1 MTQQA
6 VPPALADALGNSF
19 VRWFENLPSK
29 VCIVSPT
36 EVGKMTVETARTLF
50 STTMLVVQEEDAK
63 TVRFFDRKT
72 CISVHGDP
80 ALVVAKMLYK
90 STAQVTYSGQTSLA
104 SITLP
109 YTLFPVALKEIL
121 VQSNEYNVE
130 YYMNE
135 SGDSWTCVKK
145 ASPGRLADF
154 EAELCKVGDLEENPI
169 VVAVTV
175 GYVEGARTVGLAYI
189 DVTGHRMGACEFAD
203 DEHFCS
209 CETALTQLG
218 PKEAVVP
225 VDVSQEGDG
234 AGSISRADK
243 ARLSHVLSQC
253 DVSVSS
259 RPKQIFSVK
268 NISQDLAR
276 LLKGSREDVE
286 ANKSLLDLKLASS
299 ALSGLIQFL
308 DIMSDSSSHS
318 RYTLEYYNMGKYMR
332 LDSAAQ
338 KALHVLKSKT
348 DANDS
353 FSLYGL
359 MNKCKTSMGKRLLK
373 TWLKQPLTEVDAI
386 EARLDI
392 VETFVHDACMRADM
406 NGLHLR
412 GMPDIERLAR
422 KLDKKTASLQDLCQ
436 LYRVSSRLPLIEEV
450 LSSHEGKFKV
460 ALHAYATS
468 LAKAHDSDHL
478 TKFEDLIET
487 AIDLDRI
494 PDEYLIS
501 PAYDTELGTIQSKK
515 KLVEQDIMEAAEAA
529 ADDLGLV
536 LDKSIKLEWHKVSN
550 QKTRCLRITAK
561 EEKVVRKKLQAKY
574 IELETR
580 KDGIKFTSRKL
591 RTAAEEF
598 QRLSSEYNSKQS
610 KLVQQV
616 VAVAATFSQVW
627 ETVSGI
633 LSELDVLC
641 AMAELSTTA
650 PVQYVRPTIL
660 PSNGDKIILK
670 GSRHPCVEAQEG
682 ISFIPNDVSLVKQQS
697 WFQLITGPNMG
708 GKSTYI
714 RQIGICILMAQVGCF
729 VPCDEAIISVRD
741 AIFAR
746 VGAGDCQLRGVSTFM
761 AEMLETASILKGAT
775 PSSLVIIDELGR
787 GTSTWDGMGLAW
799 AISEHLMEKIG
810 AATLFATHFHEL
822 TSLKGSVG
830 VKNLHV
836 RSKIDPSCGG
846 LTMLY
851 QVHEGSCDESLGIHV
866 AEFARF
872 PPKVIEDAKAKAKD
886 MGHLFIDISAATEQ
900 KKRPSN
906 NDASIREALIKFASV
921 KFDQMSEEGMQ
932 QAAASWLEEFSCLV
946 GSQPKKINA

>member
-1 MTQQA
+1 M
-6 VPPALADALGNSF
+6 
-19 VRWFENLPSK
+19 
-29 VCIVSPT
+29 
-36 EVGKMTVETARTLF
+36 
-50 STTMLVVQEEDAK
+50 
-63 TVRFFDRKT
+63 RFFDRKT
-72 CISVHGDP
+72 CISVHGEP
-80 ALVVAKMLYK
+80 ALVVAKLLYK
-90 STAQVTYSGQTSLA
+90 STAHVASSGPGQSCA
-104 SITLP
+104 SSTLP
-109 YTLFPVALKEIL
+109 YTLFPVILKELL
-121 VQSNEYNVE
+121 VHSNGYNVE
-130 YYMNE
+130 YYVNE
-135 SGDSWTCVKK
+135 QGDSWSCVKK
-145 ASPGRLADF
+145 ASPGRLADV
-154 EAELCKVGDLEENPI
+154 EADLCKVGDLEENPI

-175 GYVEGARTVGLAYI
+175 GYVEGVRSVGLAYI

-218 PKEAVVP
+218 PKEAVIP
-225 VDVSQEGDG
+225 TDVSLEGEG
-234 AGSISRADK
+234 TASITRADR
-243 ARLSHVLSQC
+243 ARLSRVLAQC
-253 DVSVSS
+253 DISVSN
-259 RPKQIFSVK
+259 RAKQDFSAK

-276 LLKGSREDVE
+276 LLRGSKEDVE
-286 ANKSLLDLKLASS
+286 ANRSLLDLTLASS
-299 ALSGLIQFL
+299 ALSGVIHFVDVL
-308 DIMSDSSSHS
+308 SDVSSHS

-338 KALHVLKSKT
+338 KALHVLKSKM

-359 MNKCKTSMGKRLLK
+359 MNKCRTAMGKRLLK
-373 TWLKQPLTEVDAI
+373 SWLKQPLTDLDAI
-386 EARLDI
+386 QARLDI
-392 VETFVHDACMRADM
+392 VETFVDDACMRADM

-412 GMPDIERLAR
+412 GMPDIERLGR
-422 KLDKKTASLQDLCQ
+422 KLEKKTASLQDLCQ
-436 LYRVSSRLPLIEEV
+436 LYRVSSRLPLIEQV
-450 LSSHEGKFKV
+450 VSSHDGKHKD
-460 ALHAYATS
+460 ALHKYAKA
-468 LAKAHDSDHL
+468 LAEAHDSDHL
-478 TKFEDLIET
+478 AKFEDLIEA

-501 PAYDTELGTIQSKK
+501 PAYDADLGNIQNKRK
-515 KLVEQDIMEAAEAA
+515 QVEHDIMEAAEAA

-561 EEKVVRKKLQAKY
+561 EEKGVRKKLQAKY

-580 KDGIKFTSRKL
+580 KDGIKFTSRAL

-598 QRLSSEYNSKQS
+598 QKLSSEYNSKQA

-616 VAVAATFSQVW
+616 VAVASTFSEVW
-627 ETVSGI
+627 EAVSGVV
-633 LSELDVLC
+633 SELDVLC
-641 AMAELSTTA
+641 AFAELSATA
-650 PVQYVRPTIL
+650 PIQYIRPTML
-660 PSNGDKIILK
+660 PSSGEKIILK
-670 GSRHPCVEAQEG
+670 ASRHPCVEAQEG
-682 ISFIPNDVSLVKQQS
+682 VSFIPNDVSLVKQES

-714 RQIGICILMAQVGCF
+714 RQIGICVLMAQVGCF
-729 VPCDEAIISVRD
+729 VPCEEATISVRD

-775 PSSLVIIDELGR
+775 TSSLVIIDELGR

-822 TSLKGSVG
+822 TALKGSVG

-836 RSKIDPSCGG
+836 KSTIDPSCGG

-872 PPKVIEDAKAKAKD
+872 PRKVIEDAKAKAMD
-886 MGHLFIDISAATEQ
+886 MGHLSVEISEATES
-900 KKRPSN
+900 KKRPTD
-906 NDASIREALIKFASV
+906 NDASIRDALVKFASV
-921 KFDQMSEEGMQ
+921 KFDQMSNQEMQ
-932 QAAASWLEEFSCLV
+932 QAATSWLDEISSLV
-946 GSQPKKINA
+946 GSQPKKVNA